1 MIEPF
6 GNAIISYVIFPLCK
20 QCFDNVLHNLVLKK
34 TSLRS
39 SNFAMRSF
47 IIANFRLW
55 ILKLGDHD
63 VFLQTSSIS

>member
-39 SNFAMRSF
+39 SN
-47 IIANFRLW
+47 
-55 ILKLGDHD
+55 
-63 VFLQTSSIS
+63 LQCVHLLLPTFVSGY